1 MKFGI
6 QLDLSVPR
14 PFDGESE
21 RRTFDHALEHAV
33 EAERQGFDFCW
44 ASEHHF
50 LEGHAHAPAPD
61 IVLSA
66 IAGRTS
72 RLRLGMSALA
82 HPVNH
87 PAITAARA
95 TSLDIVSRGRAEL
108 AIARPV
114 TWAEL
119 SGFGG
124 DSEADVWDETVR
136 SLARLWTGERASLDE
151 THFKLDERA
160 VLPRPYQTPHLP
172 LWAVACDAQSER
184 EAGALGVGLVTEAMA
199 DRREQAQRIA
209 AYKNKVAGS
218 EGVASF
224 VNDQVAITDL
234 VYCHEGDAQGI
245 EAGARLLRA
254 AQDLAAEHV
263 SAQELGLRG
272 APARPSGLAIGDPR
286 AIIETLRNW
295 ESMGVDQ
302 VVFSLNAGD
311 AITQAEALSSLRLLA
326 SEVMPVFDR
335 QRTRAAAE

>member
-6 QLDLSVPR
+6 QLDLSVQR
-14 PFDGESE
+14 PFDAESE
-21 RRTFDHALEHAV
+21 RRAFDHALEHAV

-50 LEGHAHAPAPD
+50 LDEYAHSPAPD

-66 IAGRTS
+66 IAARTS
-72 RLRLGMSALA
+72 RVRLGMSALA

-95 TSLDIVSRGRAEL
+95 ASLDVVSRGRAEL
-108 AIARPV
+108 AIARPA
-114 TWAEL
+114 TWTEL
-119 SGFGG
+119 SSFGG
-124 DSEADVWDETVR
+124 DPNADVWDETVR
-136 SLARLWTGERASLDE
+136 SLARIWAGERASLDG
-151 THFKLDERA
+151 THFKMQERA
-160 VLPRPYQTPHLP
+160 VVPRPYQTPHLP
-172 LWAVACDAQSER
+172 LWAAACDAQGER
-184 EAGALGVGLVTEAMA
+184 EAGALGVGLVTHALA

-209 AYKNKVAGS
+209 AYKNLVTAS
-218 EGVASF
+218 EGVAGF

-234 VYCHEGDAQGI
+234 LYCHEGDAQGI
-245 EAGARLLRA
+245 EAGARLLRT

-272 APARPSGLAIGDPR
+272 APARPSGLAIGNPR

-295 ESMGVDQ
+295 ESLGVDQ
-302 VVFSLNAGD
+302 VVFTLNAGE
-311 AITQAEALSSLRLLA
+311 AISQAEALSSLRLLA